1 MPHLYTSLAP
11 RNEAERGAPVHG
23 PPTWSH
29 PLPSLSTAVLGAP
42 RSPSAP
48 AAPASRSWPQSG
60 EPPGPFLG
68 PLLEPAALTSKV
80 LGEDERDEED
90 GDEDG
95 ADGDHAV
102 EGQLQLQLQQQS
114 RQRARLVILLPG
126 QDQLLQLL
134 ARQQRGGHVGVVI
147 DDVLHKRWLRAASR
161 RRASP
166 GDGDT
171 GTGGGLRGQHRQGG
185 GGAGCLGVLWG
196 AAGVPCCP
204 PQPDLP
210 VSPQP
215 REQQQHPGV
224 LQEGCLPP
232 QLRRG
237 KRGGAQQPCPR
248 RARPCT
254 ARAGAGAGAAPAPRE
269 RAFTWQLRLPG
280 FAGAASPAAAEGAN
294 KLTPALPAGGEVP
307 APPLRG
313 RCRLWPRLAG
323 NAWKR
328 RAAARRAAPRGLAA
342 AAGGGESSTGM
353 NCGSAGVL

>member
-1 MPHLYTSLAP
+1 MGHQH
-11 RNEAERGAPVHG
+11 GA
-23 PPTWSH
+23 T
-29 PLPSLSTAVLGAP
+29 
-42 RSPSAP
+42 RSPPSAP
-48 AAPASRSWPQSG
+48 LSLGHPAAPLLPLPLPSRSWPQSR
-60 EPPGPFLG
+60 EPLGPFLG
-68 PLLEPAALTSKV
+68 PLSEPAALTSKV

-147 DDVLHKRWLRAASR
+147 DDVLHKRRLRAASR

-185 GGAGCLGVLWG
+185 GGGGAGCLGVLWG
-196 AAGVPCCP
+196 SRAARPSPPSPCP
-204 PQPDLP
+204 R
-210 VSPQP
+210 SPG
-215 REQQQHPGV
+215 EQQQHPRV

-237 KRGGAQQPCPR
+237 KRGGAEQPCPR
-248 RARPCT
+248 RARPCD
-254 ARAGAGAGAAPAPRE
+254 
-269 RAFTWQLRLPG
+269 
-280 FAGAASPAAAEGAN
+280 
-294 KLTPALPAGGEVP
+294 
-307 APPLRG
+307 
-313 RCRLWPRLAG
+313 
-323 NAWKR
+323 
-328 RAAARRAAPRGLAA
+328 
-342 AAGGGESSTGM
+342 STGW
-353 NCGSAGVL
+353 G

>member
-1 MPHLYTSLAP
+1 MGH
-11 RNEAERGAPVHG
+11 RHGA
-23 PPTWSH
+23 T
-29 PLPSLSTAVLGAP
+29 
-42 RSPSAP
+42 RSPPSAP
-48 AAPASRSWPQSG
+48 LSLGHPAAPLLPLPLPSRSWPQSG

-196 AAGVPCCP
+196 AVGCCGGP
-204 PQPDLP
+204 VLP
-210 VSPQP
+210 AP
-215 REQQQHPGV
+215 
-224 LQEGCLPP
+224 
-232 QLRRG
+232 
-237 KRGGAQQPCPR
+237 
-248 RARPCT
+248 ARPP
-254 ARAGAGAGAAPAPRE
+254 RVPAAPGSSSS
-269 RAFTWQLRLPG
+269 TPG
-280 FAGAASPAAAEGAN
+280 CCRRAASPRSSAEGSGGEPSSRVPAVPGHAQHG
-294 KLTPALPAGGEVP
+294 LGLGLGLPPRRGSGHLPGSCGSLGSQALPRQQQRKAQINLHRPFLPAERSPRRRFGDGAGSGRGWL
-307 APPLRG
+307 AMHGNAGLQRAGRLRG
-313 RCRLWPRLAG
+313 GWQQQQEEE
-323 NAWKR
+323 
-328 RAAARRAAPRGLAA
+328 RAAP
-342 AAGGGESSTGM
+342 E
-353 NCGSAGVL
+353 